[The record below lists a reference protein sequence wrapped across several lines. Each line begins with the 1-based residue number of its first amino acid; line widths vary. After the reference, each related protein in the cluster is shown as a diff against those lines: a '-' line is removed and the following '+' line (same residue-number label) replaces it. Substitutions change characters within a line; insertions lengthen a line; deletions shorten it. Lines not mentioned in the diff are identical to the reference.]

1 MPSVD
6 AIVFVADLE
15 DKIFSSMESSNKTVK
30 TINNK
35 LKLIVL
41 FNYSHGKHP
50 MKLYE
55 MWWECIV
62 GEARVRAVLVWGK
75 GEKERERKFFS

>member
-1 MPSVD
+1 MLSVD

-15 DKIFSSMESSNKTVK
+15 DKIFSNMESNDKTVK

-41 FNYSHGKHP
+41 FNFSHGKRP
-50 MKLYE
+50 MKIYK
-55 MWWECIV
+55 M
-62 GEARVRAVLVWGK
+62 
-75 GEKERERKFFS
+75 